1 MRGDRVKKI
10 GLVLCGGGAKG
21 SYQVGVFR
29 ALEEL
34 GLLDQVCAISGSS
47 IGAINGTLFVEHT
60 PYEIEE
66 IWKSS
71 QWPLIFGVS
80 KENTQRLNQII
91 HSVNSNKVPP
101 MIGFMNLMRV
111 ANTTGLPLKR
121 DEFERS
127 MRKYLNFSAIH
138 HSDIE
143 LFVSCGRLN
152 TKQQRHFKLN
162 GQNPSSIKNILLAS
176 TAVPVIFNPVYL
188 EDGYYCDPM
197 RYENAPLAPLMQL
210 DCDTIIIV
218 YLDRRQRLN
227 LSSLKGKQIIEI
239 VPSIDLGSGIYGS
252 LDFRYHTIDRYID
265 MGCDDA
271 YRIIYNALRR
281 NWEKHL
287 KGS

>member
-1 MRGDRVKKI
+1 MKKI

-21 SYQVGVFR
+21 SYQVGVFK

-34 GLLDQVCAISGSS
+34 GLSDQVCAISGSS
-47 IGAINGTLFVEHT
+47 IGAINGALFVQYT
-60 PYEIEE
+60 PYEIEG

-91 HSVNSNKVPP
+91 HSVNSKKMPP
-101 MIGFMNLMRV
+101 MFGLMNLMGV

-127 MRKYLNFSAIH
+127 MKKYLNFSDIK

-143 LFVSCGRLN
+143 LFVSCGKLN
-152 TKQQRHFKLN
+152 TKQQRYFNLN
-162 GQNPSSIKNILLAS
+162 EQNPSSIKNILLAS

-188 EDGYYCDPM
+188 EGGYYCDPM
-197 RYENAPLAPLMQL
+197 QYENAPLAPLMQL

-218 YLDRRQRLN
+218 YLDRRQRVN
-227 LSSLKGKQIIEI
+227 LSNLRGKQIIEI

-252 LDFRYHTIDRYID
+252 LDFRFHTINRYID
-265 MGCDDA
+265 VGCDDA
-271 YRIIYNALRR
+271 YHTIYNALRR
-281 NWEKHL
+281 NPKAPRFV
-287 KGS
+287 KIT